1 MAGEMRAATKRM
13 RSSQTRLV
21 RSLRMRMRLQMEKI
35 EGRPES
41 RRSGNRR
48 RDQPVSSAASSCKGG
63 CTDLGGRLIAKKE
76 AKGRLAK
83 WLRKNGLAL
92 ESRYGRE
99 NKIWP

>member
-1 MAGEMRAATKRM
+1 MCSSEVAGYLSAETTK
-13 RSSQTRLV
+13 QRLDTG
-21 RSLRMRMRLQMEKI
+21 I
-35 EGRPES
+35 
-41 RRSGNRR
+41 
-48 RDQPVSSAASSCKGG
+48 
-63 CTDLGGRLIAKKE
+63 LGGRLIAKKE